1 MAILASRRPVMTL
14 FSNAVCPQSHRVRL
28 VLAEKGIAVE
38 VVEVGN
44 ESITEDLVELNPYG
58 SVPTLVDRDLV
69 LYNTQIIL
77 EYLDDRYPHPPLMPV
92 DPVTRARTKLY
103 VYRMERDW
111 YSLLDVLTT
120 GNDEKAAYA
129 RKTIRD
135 GLTVIAPIFE
145 QKAFFMSDELTLA
158 DCTLLPLLWRL
169 PLYEIEL
176 PSEAKSVLKYAE
188 RLFARSA
195 FKRSLS
201 AAEREL
207 RSLSA

>member
-14 FSNAVCPQSHRVRL
+14 FSNAACPQSHRVRL
-28 VLAEKGIAVE
+28 VLAEKGIDVD

-44 ESITEDLVELNPYG
+44 KDFTEDLVELNPYG

-69 LYNTQIIL
+69 LFNTQIIM

-92 DPVTRARTKLY
+92 DPVARARTKLY

-111 YSLLDVLTT
+111 YSLIDSFAA
-120 GNDEKAAYA
+120 GNEARAAQA
-129 RKTIRD
+129 RNILRD
-135 GLTVIAPIFE
+135 GLTVIAPIFD
-145 QKAFFMSDELTLA
+145 QKPFFMSDELTLA

-169 PLYEIEL
+169 PAYNIEL
-176 PSEAKSVLKYAE
+176 PSEAKPVLKYAE
-188 RLFARSA
+188 RFFASAA

-201 AAEREL
+201 AAERDL
-207 RSLSA
+207 RSESV

>member
-14 FSNAVCPQSHRVRL
+14 FSNAACPQSHRVRL
-28 VLAEKGIAVE
+28 VLAEKGIAVD

-44 ESITEDLVELNPYG
+44 KDFTEDLVELNPYG

-69 LYNTQIIL
+69 LFNTQIIM

-92 DPVTRARTKLY
+92 DPVARARTKLY

-111 YSLLDVLTT
+111 YSLIDSFAA
-120 GNDEKAAYA
+120 GNEARAAQA
-129 RKTIRD
+129 RNILRD
-135 GLTVIAPIFE
+135 GLTVIAPIFD
-145 QKAFFMSDELTLA
+145 QKPFFMSDELTLA

-169 PLYEIEL
+169 PAYNIEL
-176 PSEAKSVLKYAE
+176 PSEAKPVLKYAE
-188 RLFARSA
+188 RFFASAA

-201 AAEREL
+201 AAERDL
-207 RSLSA
+207 RSESV

>member
-14 FSNAVCPQSHRVRL
+14 FSNAACPQSHRARL
-28 VLAEKGIAVE
+28 VLAEKGITVE

-44 ESITEDLVELNPYG
+44 DSFTEDLVELNPYG

-92 DPVTRARTKLY
+92 DPVARARTKLY

-111 YSLLDVLTT
+111 YSLLDGFAMGDKV
-120 GNDEKAAYA
+120 KAAHA
-129 RKTIRD
+129 RKILRD

-145 QKAFFMSDELTLA
+145 QKPFFMSDELTLA

-169 PLYEIEL
+169 PVYDVEL
-176 PSEAKSVLKYAE
+176 PAEAKPLLKYAE
-188 RLFARSA
+188 RLFARVA

-201 AAEREL
+201 VSEREL
-207 RSLSA
+207 RSLPA

>member
-28 VLAEKGIAVE
+28 VLAEKGIGVD
-38 VVEVGN
+38 VVEVGDGTF
-44 ESITEDLVELNPYG
+44 TEDLFELNPYG

-69 LYNTQIIL
+69 LYNTQIIM

-92 DPVTRARTKLY
+92 DPVERARTKLY

-111 YSLLDVLTT
+111 YSLLDCFVAE
-120 GNDEKAAYA
+120 DEAKADQA
-129 RKTIRD
+129 RKIIRD

-145 QKAFFMSDELTLA
+145 QKPFFMSDELTLA
-158 DCTLLPLLWRL
+158 DYTLLPLLWRL
-169 PLYEIEL
+169 PVYGVEL
-176 PSEAKSVLKYAE
+176 PAAAKPVLDYGA
-188 RLFARSA
+188 RLFARTA

-201 AAEREL
+201 GSERDL
-207 RSLSA
+207 RSIPA